1 MDAAILAGK
10 LKTALDNYTSFN
22 GQSLDFVFLY
32 MRQAEKILNAN
43 KNSPNKRTL
52 ENLVSACK
60 RKIYE
65 NNRGLVVSITRFY
78 CPPNY
83 EYYDDFLSEGIIGL
97 LNAIPKYIPK
107 KGKFSGYAGRAIR
120 LNITRRMREITR
132 NIKLPVNFPCHQRN
146 IEYFLESFKKKY
158 KRIPADKELAEFSGK
173 YVSEIKS
180 LRRNRTLSHT
190 SSLNASIYNKDG
202 EAGCLLDYFI
212 DNRNCSMEEE
222 IINRIIYQELINCI
236 KKLPDR
242 RERNILIG
250 RLEGKTLEE
259 VALGENLTRERI
271 RQIQEKAVKKL
282 KEMKE
287 FKRLILK

>member
-1 MDAAILAGK
+1 MDAAILAEK
-10 LKTALDNYTSFN
+10 LREALDNYTSYN
-22 GQSLDFVFLY
+22 GQNLNPVIIY
-32 MRQAEKILNAN
+32 MRQAESHLRRNDSN
-43 KNSPNKRTL
+43 KEL
-52 ENLVSACK
+52 ENLVAICR
-60 RKIYE
+60 RKIVE
-65 NNRGLVVSITRFY
+65 NNRGLVVSITRSY
-78 CPPNY
+78 CSPSY
-83 EYYDDFLSEGIIGL
+83 EYYDDFFSEGMIGL
-97 LNAIPKYIPK
+97 LNAIPKYNPK
-107 KGKFSGYAGRAIR
+107 KGKFSGYAGTAIR
-120 LNITRRMREITR
+120 LNINRRMREITG
-132 NIKLPVNFPCHQRN
+132 NIRLPINFPCHQRN

-158 KRIPADKELAEFSGK
+158 KRIPTDKELAEFSGK

-190 SSLNASIYNKDG
+190 SSLNASIYNKDE

-242 RERNILIG
+242 RERNILIE

-259 VALGENLTRERI
+259 LGIQENLTRERI
-271 RQIQEKAVKKL
+271 RQIQKKAVKKL